1 MIQAA
6 MGGGDDGQLPARY
19 VFDEGHHLFEAADSA
34 FAAHLSG
41 LECRELRR
49 WLLGAEGG
57 RRAGS
62 RLRGLQRR
70 LADLLGGDSG
80 RSEERRVG
88 KGWVRTCR
96 YRLAREHK

>member
-70 LADLLGGDSG
+70 LEDLLGEASRARKALDAALDRKS
-80 RSEERRVG
+80 
-88 KGWVRTCR
+88 T
-96 YRLAREHK
+96 RLNSSH